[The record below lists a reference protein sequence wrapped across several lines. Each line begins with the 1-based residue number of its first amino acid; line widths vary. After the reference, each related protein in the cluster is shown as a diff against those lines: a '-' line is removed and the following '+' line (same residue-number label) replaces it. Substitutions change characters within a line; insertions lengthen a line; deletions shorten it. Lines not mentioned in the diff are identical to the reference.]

1 MEFADYPK
9 YLRDQWSEIVSEWN
23 RAMDRRG
30 RRRQEAVEEV
40 RDWMMGKLAG
50 LEERNKRDRDYF
62 EVEGWK
68 SDEYKRAERLE
79 ESLCKLED
87 RVYEQEMEILALK
100 TEILGLNPPSEE
112 KAGVNPQ
119 NASPGL

>member
-112 KAGVNPQ
+112 KAGVNLQ
-119 NASPGL
+119 KASPGL